1 MADYCTLSEL
11 KASLRITDNV
21 DNTLL
26 AQAITSA
33 SGWVDGY
40 CERTFEAAGTAAEA
54 RDFIPSSRFQVLPI
68 DDAVAITSVA
78 IDDDL
83 DGSFATVLTTADWQ
97 AEPINGR
104 AGGLS
109 LPFMR
114 IRPLEDGYW
123 PLDVFEHR
131 ATVRVTARWGWT
143 ATPNAVKQATILHA
157 ARLFTRLDSPLG
169 VAGFGDMGAMRVS
182 RYGDPDVDMLLKPY
196 RRYQLV

>member
-40 CERTFEAAGTAAEA
+40 CERTFEPAGTAATA
-54 RDFIPSSRFQVLPI
+54 REYAASGRYEVLPI

-78 IDDDL
+78 IDEDL
-83 DGSFATVLTTADWQ
+83 DGTFSTVLTTADWQ
-97 AEPINGR
+97 AEPLNSR
-104 AGGLS
+104 AGGLT
-109 LPFMR
+109 LPYMR
-114 IRPLEDGYW
+114 LRPIEDGYW
-123 PLDVFEHR
+123 PRDVYVQR

-143 ATPNAVKQATILHA
+143 ATPQAVKQATILQA
-157 ARLFTRLDSPLG
+157 ARIFTRLDSPLG
-169 VAGFGDMGAMRVS
+169 VAGFGEMGAMRVS
-182 RYGDPDVDMLLKPY
+182 RFLDPDVDALLKPY
-196 RRYQLV
+196 RRIQF

>member
-40 CERTFEAAGTAAEA
+40 CERTFETAGTAATA
-54 RDFIPSSRFQVLPI
+54 RDYAASGRYEILPI

-78 IDDDL
+78 IDEDL
-83 DGSFATVLTTADWQ
+83 DGTFSTVLTTADWQ
-97 AEPINGR
+97 AEPLNSR
-104 AGGLS
+104 AGGLT
-109 LPFMR
+109 LPYMR
-114 IRPLEDGYW
+114 LRPIEDGYW
-123 PLDVFEHR
+123 PQDIYVQR

-143 ATPNAVKQATILHA
+143 ATPQAVKQATILQA
-157 ARLFTRLDSPLG
+157 ARIFTRLDSPLG
-169 VAGFGDMGAMRVS
+169 VAGFGEMGAMRVS
-182 RYGDPDVDMLLKPY
+182 RFLDPDVDALLKPY
-196 RRYQLV
+196 RRIQF

>member
-26 AQAITSA
+26 ASAITAA

-40 CERTFEAAGTAAEA
+40 CERTFDAAGTATTV
-54 RDFIPSSRFQVLPI
+54 RDYVPSSRYAVLPI
-68 DDAVAITSVA
+68 DDAVAVTQVA
-78 IDDDL
+78 VDEDL

-97 AEPINGR
+97 AEPVNGR

-109 LPFMR
+109 LPVMR
-114 IRPLEDGYW
+114 LRPLEDGYW
-123 PLDVFEHR
+123 PLDVFEQR
-131 ATVRVTARWGWT
+131 ATVRVTARFGWA
-143 ATPNAVKQATILHA
+143 ATPTAVKQATILHA

-169 VAGFGDMGAMRVS
+169 VAGFGEMGAMRVS
-182 RYGDPDVDMLLKPY
+182 RFVDPDVEALLKPY
-196 RRYQLV
+196 RRHSL

>member
-26 AQAITSA
+26 ASAITAA

-40 CERTFEAAGTAAEA
+40 CERTFEAAGTAATA
-54 RDFIPSSRFQVLPI
+54 RTYMPSGRFEVLLI
-68 DDAVAITSVA
+68 DDATQITQVA

-83 DGSFATVLTTADWQ
+83 DGSFSNVLTTADWQ
-97 AEPINGR
+97 AEPLNAR
-104 AGGLS
+104 AGGLT
-109 LPFMR
+109 LPYMR

-123 PLDVFEHR
+123 PLDVFENR

-169 VAGFGDMGAMRVS
+169 VAGFGEMGAMRVS
-182 RYGDPDVDMLLKPY
+182 RFVDPDVEMLLKPY
-196 RRYQLV
+196 RRVQL